1 MYTGNMEISSKENL
15 EKYRIMIVED
25 EPDIAEGLKYLIE
38 RMGYSYFVTG
48 IFYNGQDG
56 VNQVVQQKPDIII
69 TDIRM
74 PGMDGLEM
82 IQKIQNVMQNCNFIV
97 LSGYADFAY
106 AREALRLGVQD
117 YLTKPVDEEELYRV
131 LRQTCEKIKKRKE
144 RENRLECLEGNV
156 KRYSEDI
163 SKFRIRDLLLL
174 SNRPE
179 DRLEREMEAVGI
191 DSNGDQYVC
200 LLLEEKETIWTEEI
214 CKQVESELKKKSKI
228 KVCIAVLMND
238 KKIAAFVGFD
248 VRETDKIL
256 QQMTSILSDFLHS
269 ASCGIGRIYQK
280 TGQLGRSYEE
290 AQCALNYKLVNGLGS
305 VILYEEINK
314 IPDKTVRMSSNDM
327 RELELAIAA
336 MDKVNCE
343 KIIRRMFQKIAESE
357 KMSIKDLQIFT
368 VSLILC
374 GIRQMPS
381 LQYQL
386 NEFLGRNILSLEN
399 VSKFQSIEQ
408 MQNWIINVLFGMFDL
423 KLKEKMLEKKDV
435 IEEIREYITKNFDKE
450 ISLKDISERFFINP
464 SYFSQAFKKK
474 TGETYQNYVTNLRIA
489 RAKKLLEETDL
500 KVYEVSE
507 MVGYPDTKHFSRV
520 FEKVAGMKPTEYK
533 KR

>member
-1 MYTGNMEISSKENL
+1 
-15 EKYRIMIVED
+15 MIVED

-191 DSNGDQYVC
+191 D
-200 LLLEEKETIWTEEI
+200 L
-214 CKQVESELKKKSKI
+214 
-228 KVCIAVLMND
+228 
-238 KKIAAFVGFD
+238 
-248 VRETDKIL
+248 
-256 QQMTSILSDFLHS
+256 
-269 ASCGIGRIYQK
+269 
-280 TGQLGRSYEE
+280 
-290 AQCALNYKLVNGLGS
+290 
-305 VILYEEINK
+305 
-314 IPDKTVRMSSNDM
+314 
-327 RELELAIAA
+327 
-336 MDKVNCE
+336 
-343 KIIRRMFQKIAESE
+343 
-357 KMSIKDLQIFT
+357 
-368 VSLILC
+368 SLIH
-374 GIRQMPS
+374 I
-381 LQYQL
+381 
-386 NEFLGRNILSLEN
+386 
-399 VSKFQSIEQ
+399 
-408 MQNWIINVLFGMFDL
+408 
-423 KLKEKMLEKKDV
+423 
-435 IEEIREYITKNFDKE
+435 
-450 ISLKDISERFFINP
+450 
-464 SYFSQAFKKK
+464 
-474 TGETYQNYVTNLRIA
+474 
-489 RAKKLLEETDL
+489 
-500 KVYEVSE
+500 
-507 MVGYPDTKHFSRV
+507 
-520 FEKVAGMKPTEYK
+520 
-533 KR
+533 